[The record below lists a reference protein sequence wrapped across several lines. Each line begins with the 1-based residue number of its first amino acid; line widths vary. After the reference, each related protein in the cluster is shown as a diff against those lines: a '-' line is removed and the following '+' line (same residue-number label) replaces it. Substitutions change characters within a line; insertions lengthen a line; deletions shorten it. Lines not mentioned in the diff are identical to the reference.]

1 MNYCNKAK
9 MYFYSSLALS
19 VITTALYVI
28 CSLIAFDAN
37 IGYFSTHSPLP
48 FVAKYLIV
56 FNIIWIVSMLV
67 FIPAGKLSQNYP
79 NYSTASRITSAIVF
93 AGFVFY
99 VITRLLPIATHQIAA
114 TPLFLIC
121 TLAAVVSSIIF
132 LFNIIRPTVYSNRR
146 SILTVPI
153 ILWATLSM
161 TEAYSNQFVTM
172 NNPFKIMLMMSMISI
187 MLFALYEARYL
198 SGYPYPRAYAASLLI
213 SICVSSVF
221 SVTFIVLLLTGTYS
235 TSSFIPTAI
244 LSLTFTA
251 HQISRAFDFLRAQSI
266 CPEEN
271 EIINDSCETNE

>member
-1 MNYCNKAK
+1 MNYCNKVK

-19 VITTALYVI
+19 AITTVLYVI

-48 FVAKYLIV
+48 FVAKYLIA

-67 FIPAGKLSQNYP
+67 FIPADKLSPSYP
-79 NYSTASRITSAIVF
+79 RHSIASKVTSAIVF

-99 VITRLLPIATHQIAA
+99 VIIRLLPVATNQIAA

-121 TLAAVVSSIIF
+121 TVAAAVSSIIF
-132 LFNIIRPTVYSNRR
+132 LFNIIRPAVCNNRR
-146 SILTVPI
+146 SILTVPV

-161 TEAYSNQFVTM
+161 TEAYSNQFITM
-172 NNPFKIMLMMSMISI
+172 NSPFKIMLMMSMISI

-221 SVTFIVLLLTGTYS
+221 SVTFIVLLLTGIYS
-235 TSSFIPTAI
+235 ISSFTPTAVI
-244 LSLTFTA
+244 SLTFTA
-251 HQISRAFDFLRAQSI
+251 HQISRAFDYLRTQST
-266 CPEEN
+266 CPTET
-271 EIINDSCETNE
+271 EIGNDPRETNE